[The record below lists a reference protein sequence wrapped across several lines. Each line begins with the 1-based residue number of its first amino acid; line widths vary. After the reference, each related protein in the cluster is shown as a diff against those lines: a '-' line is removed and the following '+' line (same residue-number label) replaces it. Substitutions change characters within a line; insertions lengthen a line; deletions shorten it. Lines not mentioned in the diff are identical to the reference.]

1 MLKCSSIGI
10 VFVASMLLG
19 NSFAANSGSALRSGK
34 KISAKVVTLP
44 STKRVAKNDSQ
55 TLEGAAAQGV
65 TLSDEQL
72 ALASKVV
79 TGVMPCEFS
88 ITVSVLEHPTRSG
101 LFTLET
107 GKQRFDMVPVVTTT
121 GAIRLE
127 DSAQGVIWLQLA
139 NKSMLMDQKRSRR
152 LADACMSAEQK
163 AVALTMEKDPSTHL
177 LAPATSSL
185 RQEEFATK

>member
-1 MLKCSSIGI
+1 MLKCSRIGI
-10 VFVASMLLG
+10 VFVASMLVG
-19 NSFAANSGSALRSGK
+19 NSFAANSGSAPRSGK
-34 KISAKVVTLP
+34 KLSAKVVTLP
-44 STKRVAKNDSQ
+44 ATKRVVKNDSQ